1 MKDASKVVLSD
12 LAFVQRPPMVLVLTD
27 VKPRFR
33 IPDWRRPALLES
45 RVDADMQPDARGT
58 APLSRAPAD
67 PVLR

>member
-12 LAFVQRPPMVLVLTD
+12 LALVQRPPMVLVLAD

-33 IPDWRRPALLES
+33 IPDWRRAALLES
-45 RVDADMQPDARGT
+45 RVDADMQPVAGE
-58 APLSRAPAD
+58 PLRLLRAPAD